1 MQKILNLIKKI
12 IPPFIFTFFQPTY
25 HYLMAFLAVVFYGF
39 PSRQRRGSLQA
50 ARKMTIIGITGTK
63 GKSSTV
69 YFLSKIF
76 ESAGYKTAALS
87 SIQFKI
93 ADKTW
98 VNKSKMTMPGRF
110 QIQKFLADAEKAGCQ
125 FAIIE
130 VTSQGIVQSRHRFIN
145 FDSAIFT
152 NLAPE
157 HIESHGS
164 FENYKQAKL
173 EFFKYI
179 KNNHIINQNDKYFEE
194 FWNVSAKNQIAY
206 SLEDVKDL
214 KLQVAGDFN
223 LSNAVAAI
231 KTAEIYG
238 IKNNIS
244 KKILSEIKFIP
255 GRMEFIEGGQDF
267 KIIIDYAHTPD
278 SLEKVYKSLKS
289 YNLKPKTQNLIC
301 VLGSAG
307 GGRDKW
313 KRPEMG
319 KIAAQYCDEIILT
332 NEDPY
337 DEDPFS
343 ILEDIEKGF
352 SQTIDYKSPTKNF
365 YKIIDRKEAIKKALS
380 LAKKGDVVILT
391 GKGSESSICVE
402 NNKKIPWN
410 EKEIVN
416 LLIRELVN

>member
-1 MQKILNLIKKI
+1 MEKILRFFEKYI
-12 IPPFIFTFFQPTY
+12 IPKFLYQFGQPIY
-25 HYLMAFLAVVFYGF
+25 HFKMAFLAALFYGF
-39 PSRQRRGSLQA
+39 PSH
-50 ARKMTIIGITGTK
+50 KMKVIGVTGTK

-76 ESAGYKTAALS
+76 EAMGYKTAALS
-87 SIQFKI
+87 SIQLKI
-93 ADKTW
+93 ADKVW
-98 VNKSKMTMPGRF
+98 VNKLKMTMPGRF
-110 QIQKFLADAEKAGCQ
+110 QIQKFLFDAKKAGCQ

-130 VTSQGIVQSRHRFIN
+130 ATSQGVIQSRHRFIN

-179 KNNHIINQNDKYFEE
+179 KNNHIINKDDKYFEE
-194 FWNVSAKNQIAY
+194 FWNVSAKNKITY
-206 SLEDVKDL
+206 SLNDIKDL
-214 KLQVAGDFN
+214 KLQIVGDFN
-223 LSNAVAAI
+223 LSNAAAAI

-238 IKNNIS
+238 IKNNLA

-255 GRMEFIEGGQDF
+255 GRMEFIENGQDF
-267 KIIIDYAHTPD
+267 KVIIDYAHTPD
-278 SLEKVYKSLKS
+278 SLEKVYKSCKS
-289 YNLKPKTQNLIC
+289 FSGKLIC

-319 KIAAQYCDEIILT
+319 KIATQYCDEIILT

-337 DEDPFS
+337 DENPIQILSDIKSGISNFQFS
-343 ILEDIEKGF
+343 ISKIYE
-352 SQTIDYKSPTKNF
+352 
-365 YKIIDRKEAIKKALS
+365 IIDRREAIKKALS

-391 GKGSESSICVE
+391 GKGSESSMCVE

-410 EKEIVN
+410 EVEIVKSCLEN
-416 LLIRELVN
+416 K

>member
-1 MQKILNLIKKI
+1 MEKILNLIKKI
-12 IPPFIFTFFQPTY
+12 IPSFIFIFFQPTY
-25 HYLMAFLAVVFYGF
+25 HYLMAFLAAVFYGF
-39 PSRQRRGSLQA
+39 PSR
-50 ARKMTIIGITGTK
+50 KMTIIGVTGTK

-76 ESAGYKTAALS
+76 EVAGYKVAALS

-145 FDSAIFT
+145 FDSAVFT

-194 FWNVSAKNQIAY
+194 FWNVPAKNKIVY

-214 KLQVAGDFN
+214 KLQVVGDFN
-223 LSNAVAAI
+223 LSNAAAAI

-255 GRMEFIEGGQDF
+255 GRMEFIEGKQDF
-267 KIIIDYAHTPD
+267 NIIIDYAHTPD
-278 SLEKVYKSLKS
+278 SLEKVYKSFSNYGLRTTDYK
-289 YNLKPKTQNLIC
+289 LIC

-319 KIAAQYCDEIILT
+319 KIAARYCDEIILT

-337 DEDPFS
+337 DENPFS

-352 SQTIDYKSPTKNF
+352 SQTMDYKSPTKNF
-365 YKIIDRKEAIKKALS
+365 YKIIDRREAIKKALS
-380 LAKKGDVVILT
+380 LAKKGDIVILT

-416 LLIRELVN
+416 LLIGELVN

>member
-1 MQKILNLIKKI
+1 MEKILNSIKKI
-12 IPPFIFTFFQPTY
+12 IPSFIFTFFQPIY
-25 HYLMAFLAVVFYGF
+25 HFKMAFLAALFYGF
-39 PSRQRRGSLQA
+39 PSH
-50 ARKMTIIGITGTK
+50 KMKVIGVTGTK

-76 ESAGYKTAALS
+76 EAMGYKTAALS
-87 SIQFKI
+87 SIQLKI
-93 ADKTW
+93 ADKVW
-98 VNKSKMTMPGRF
+98 VNKLKMTMPGRF
-110 QIQKFLADAEKAGCQ
+110 QIQKFLFDAKKADCQ

-130 VTSQGIVQSRHRFIN
+130 ATSQGVIQSRHRFIN

-179 KNNHIINQNDKYFEE
+179 KNNHIINKDDKYFEE
-194 FWNVSAKNQIAY
+194 FWNVSAKNKITY
-206 SLEDVKDL
+206 SLDDIKDL
-214 KLQVAGDFN
+214 KLQIVGDFN
-223 LSNAVAAI
+223 LSNAAAAI

-238 IKNNIS
+238 IKNNLA

-255 GRMEFIEGGQDF
+255 GRMEFIENGQDF
-267 KIIIDYAHTPD
+267 KVIIDYAHTPD
-278 SLEKVYKSLKS
+278 SLEKVYKSCKS
-289 YNLKPKTQNLIC
+289 FSGKLIC

-319 KIAAQYCDEIILT
+319 KIATQYCDEIILT

-337 DEDPFS
+337 DENPIQILSDIKSGISNFQFS
-343 ILEDIEKGF
+343 ISKIYE
-352 SQTIDYKSPTKNF
+352 
-365 YKIIDRKEAIKKALS
+365 IIDRREAIKKALS

-391 GKGSESSICVE
+391 GKGSESSMCVE

-410 EKEIVN
+410 EVEIVKSCLEN
-416 LLIRELVN
+416 K

>member
-1 MQKILNLIKKI
+1 MEKILNLIKKI
-12 IPPFIFTFFQPTY
+12 IPYSVFNFFQPTY
-25 HYLMAFLAVVFYGF
+25 HYLMAFLAAVFYRF
-39 PSRQRRGSLQA
+39 PSR
-50 ARKMTIIGITGTK
+50 KMIIIGITGTK

-76 ESAGYKTAALS
+76 ELAGYKTAALS

-93 ADKTW
+93 ADKVW

-110 QIQKFLADAEKAGCQ
+110 QIQKFLADARKAGCR
-125 FAIIE
+125 FVIIE
-130 VTSQGIVQSRHRFIN
+130 TTSQGVVQSRHRFIN
-145 FDSAIFT
+145 FDSAVFT

-173 EFFKYI
+173 KFFKYVR
-179 KNNHIINQNDKYFEE
+179 NNHIINKDDKYFGE
-194 FWNVSAKNQIAY
+194 FWNIPAKNKITY
-206 SLEDVKDL
+206 SLGDVNGL
-214 KLQVAGDFN
+214 KLQIAGDFN
-223 LSNAVAAI
+223 LNNAAAAI
-231 KTAEIYG
+231 KIAEIYG
-238 IKNNIS
+238 IKNNVA

-255 GRMEFIEGGQDF
+255 GRMEFIDSPAGRGQDF

-278 SLEKVYKSLKS
+278 SLEKVYKNCKNFSK
-289 YNLKPKTQNLIC
+289 KLIC

-337 DEDPFS
+337 DENPFQ
-343 ILEDIEKGF
+343 ILDNIESGF
-352 SQTIDYKSPTKNF
+352 SQISNSKFLISKN
-365 YKIIDRKEAIKKALS
+365 YWKIIDRKEAIKKALS
-380 LAKKGDVVILT
+380 VAKKDDIVILT
-391 GKGSESSICVE
+391 GKGSESSMCVE
-402 NNKKIPWN
+402 NGKKIQWN
-410 EKEIVN
+410 EKEVVEEIVRKSQ
-416 LLIRELVN
+416 LL